1 MNSSNWQN
9 NVAIAG
15 VGLAAAAVAMR
26 LLSCGF
32 RPVLL
37 SRGLPH
43 IKGVEAIPES
53 ALRLFDALDLT
64 PALQMA
70 GGFWVEGF
78 ENAWQG
84 NESVIRPGRYIHVER
99 SLLAQAAIA
108 MVMQQGAAMVSS
120 NTIAPLVV
128 EKASV
133 RVIIDGV
140 EQRFAAAIDATG
152 RSALWSRPIERHT
165 REMAQI
171 FSTFG
176 DESLLRGRIAQF
188 SGGWAYHLGLPDTMT
203 VGVVSPHH
211 TSYEQVQEL
220 IRENLC
226 LPAKQLHVVGRR
238 PVSPQ
243 WAEAPIQDRRLA
255 VGDAALAY
263 SPIAGQ
269 GIRFALSS
277 ALAAAAVVR
286 TWRDS
291 PADADYATQ
300 YYHELVNAEK
310 LRHLSNINSLSSNQA
325 LPTNP
330 AQPSFNNAAL
340 PSRVYYTGQTKMTGL
355 YINGLIK
362 CTEAIALPDGNI
374 VRWLGN
380 FDLLTMRDYCT
391 NPLATTSLIEQLHR
405 QQLAEAQ
412 ALYLIRWCLEH
423 NIISTADIKGNWD
436 N

>member
-1 MNSSNWQN
+1 MNSSNWEN
-9 NVAIAG
+9 NIAIAG

-32 RPVLL
+32 RPLLL

-84 NESVIRPGRYIHVER
+84 NESAIRPGRYIHVER
-99 SLLAQAAIA
+99 SSLAQAAIA
-108 MVMQQGAAMVSS
+108 MVIQQGATVVSS

-128 EKASV
+128 EKESV
-133 RVIIDGV
+133 RVMVGGV

-152 RSALWSRPIERHT
+152 RSALWSRPIKRHQ
-165 REMAQI
+165 REMSQI
-171 FSTFG
+171 FSTNG
-176 DESLLRGRIAQF
+176 NESLLRGRIVQF
-188 SGGWAYHLGLPDTMT
+188 PGGWAYRLGLPDTMT
-203 VGVVSPHH
+203 VGVVSSHH
-211 TSYEQVQEL
+211 TSYEQVQDL
-220 IRENLC
+220 MRESLC
-226 LPAKQLHVVGRR
+226 LPPMQLHLLGRR

-243 WAEAPIQDRRLA
+243 WAEEPIQDRRLA

-277 ALAAAAVVR
+277 SLAAAAVVR

-291 PADADYATQ
+291 PADRDYATQ
-300 YYHELVNAEK
+300 YYRELVSAER
-310 LRHLSNINSLSSNQA
+310 LRHLSNIDSLSVNQ
-325 LPTNP
+325 PPPSINP
-330 AQPSFNNAAL
+330 AQPSFSNASL
-340 PSRVYYTGQTKMTGL
+340 PSAVYYTGQTKMTGL

-362 CTEAIALPDGNI
+362 CTEAIILPDGNL

-380 FDLLTMRDYCT
+380 FDLLTMREFCT
-391 NPLATTSLIEQLHR
+391 KPRATASLIEQLIW
-405 QQLAEAQ
+405 QQLSQAE
-412 ALYLIRWCLEH
+412 ALYLIRWCLKRH
-423 NIISTADIKGNWD
+423 ILSTADL
-436 N
+436 